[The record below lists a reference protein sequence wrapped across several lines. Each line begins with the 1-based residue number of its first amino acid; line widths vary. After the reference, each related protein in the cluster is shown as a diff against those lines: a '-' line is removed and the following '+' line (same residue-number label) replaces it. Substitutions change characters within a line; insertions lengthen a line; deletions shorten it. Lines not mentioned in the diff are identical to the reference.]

1 MAQMEIGRRAS
12 RLLGLLVVGSLF
24 VVALAASGPVG
35 AADTGGD
42 QAGCIPINYTT
53 CVTPSSGA
61 TLTTTPGTPACIPIN
76 YTTCVPP
83 VSGAPVNTPTATLP
97 ANSLVTTYFDPRYCD
112 GFVSIVTD
120 GSGNLINVCTTTGQ
134 RIFPVFPDF
143 APYGGFVGNGY
154 LPYFSGTGY
163 APAYVNGGFVNTMA
177 PVASY
182 AAYNGNWAYGY
193 YGAPYYG
200 GGTYQYTD
208 NRFCGDG
215 QVIFSNG
222 QYFCANGRPLY
233 RS

>member
-1 MAQMEIGRRAS
+1 MARLGIGRRAS
-12 RLLGLLVVGSLF
+12 RLLGLLIIGSLF

-35 AADTGGD
+35 AAGTDDD

-53 CVTPSSGA
+53 CVPPISGTA
-61 TLTTTPGTPACIPIN
+61 VTTTTP
-76 YTTCVPP
+76 
-83 VSGAPVNTPTATLP
+83 TLP
-97 ANSLVTTYFDPRYCD
+97 ASSLVTTYFDPRYCD
-112 GFVSIVTD
+112 GWVSIVTD
-120 GSGNLINVCTTTGQ
+120 SSGKLINVCTTTGQ
-134 RIFPVFPDF
+134 RIFPIFPDY

-154 LPYFSGTGY
+154 NGYMPYYNGNVY
-163 APAYVNGGFVNTMA
+163 APAYVNGAFVNNTV
-177 PVASY
+177 PLASY
-182 AAYNGNWAYGY
+182 AAYNGNMAYGY
-193 YGAPYYG
+193 YGAPYVG